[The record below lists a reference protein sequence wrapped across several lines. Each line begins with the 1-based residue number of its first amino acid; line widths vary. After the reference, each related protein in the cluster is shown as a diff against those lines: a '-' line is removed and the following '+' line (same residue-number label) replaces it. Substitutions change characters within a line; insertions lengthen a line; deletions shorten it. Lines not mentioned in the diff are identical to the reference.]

1 MQTPEP
7 MDLPPLWPRGP
18 VPAGT
23 YEASIVG
30 AYLDNFSPNPI
41 LALTWMV
48 SEGEYRGRRVFDWL
62 PLEGEVKPTG
72 FGYGK
77 FLAIAR
83 AIGHP
88 SPESIKNSDE
98 LHGRPGLIRVETVE
112 LEDEPVNEVRG
123 YAPLGD
129 SKYYHSGDY
138 YSGD

>member
-23 YEASIVG
+23 YEARIVG
-30 AYLDNFSPNPI
+30 AYLDDFSPNQI

-48 SEGEYRGRRVFDWL
+48 SKGEYRGRRVFDWL
-62 PLEGEVKPTG
+62 LLEGGEG
-72 FGYGK
+72 SADLGYGK
-77 FLAIAR
+77 LLAIAR

-88 SPESIKNSDE
+88 SPESIRNSDE
-98 LHGRPGLIRVETVE
+98 LSGRPGLIRVETVE

-129 SKYYHSGDY
+129 SKYH